1 MGVSGVSR
9 PMMMSFPVQ
18 RGRRA
23 PPKHLPSV
31 PALSVCATC
40 LLLTVAAAG
49 CLASEHEAEDSP
61 VNLAL
66 GRHYSLSP
74 PPSYSLCT
82 DDGDSTQLTDG
93 IAAGCDW
100 RRKSTV
106 GWRYPKSAPTVV
118 IDLGAVVPIDEVHIH
133 SIGGGRSGVRY
144 PSHILLMVSD
154 DGNIFHMAGGTDAFA
169 LPQDRQGGAKAP
181 RIPHIFSLIDLKT
194 RGRFVSL
201 TFAPDGAYLFLDE
214 IEVRRAAHDPAGV
227 TFDADNGFRRDR
239 AGSLLAVV
247 RARARAVSALR
258 NLSDHTDGANTPGV
272 ANAVSVLRETARS
285 RSIHRIEFWE
295 ELERSVGE
303 LRGRWLGLQAA
314 GRLRWRVADPMIQPR
329 PEDAWMSTE
338 PAGQSLEIRC
348 WEGEYESAA
357 VSLVNA
363 SAASVRVRVAAS
375 PLRGPDGATYDTR
388 SMFTLRHAVFV
399 DSRGVGLIGD
409 ALVQLPDRGFDLAPG
424 QVGQVW
430 ITFHDPDLEAG
441 TYEFALAMTATDGAT
456 TSHDRPQVVR
466 GIIHIDPITLLPGDA
481 RPALRS
487 CAWAYV
493 RKAEATREAAVEAVT
508 DLHRHYTRVFVVD
521 RASVPFP
528 RRAADGTMELDFAK
542 HDSTVKLYQGSEEV
556 LFFWGM
562 GAASPTLP
570 QLGQTMTPSW
580 KRTVTEWL
588 QRWVAHLKEL
598 GVGYDQFAMYPY
610 DETLCD
616 DFFQLAKFIKE
627 SVDPQIRIYANSRGK
642 KGTNE
647 MARIEPYVDVW
658 CLPDRAYQYDDPSD
672 QRRAKPGA
680 TIWTYSAGGPGKANP
695 PYSYYRLQAWRA
707 FDRGDTGCG
716 FWAYADPRP
725 GAGSL
730 WKDFN
735 TQIGRYGVVYG
746 ASGAP
751 VNTEGERII
760 PSRRWEAWRE
770 GIEDFEYLHRLQ
782 TLIETTR
789 ASGVASALVDRAE
802 RTLSD
807 AVHTVLSRP
816 ADSETVQQ
824 ARRHITEAVL
834 ALENAANA
842 G

>member
-1 MGVSGVSR
+1 MG
-9 PMMMSFPVQ
+9 
-18 RGRRA
+18 
-23 PPKHLPSV
+23 
-31 PALSVCATC
+31 
-40 LLLTVAAAG
+40 
-49 CLASEHEAEDSP
+49 
-61 VNLAL
+61 
-66 GRHYSLSP
+66 
-74 PPSYSLCT
+74 
-82 DDGDSTQLTDG
+82 
-93 IAAGCDW
+93 
-100 RRKSTV
+100 
-106 GWRYPKSAPTVV
+106 
-118 IDLGAVVPIDEVHIH
+118 
-133 SIGGGRSGVRY
+133 
-144 PSHILLMVSD
+144 
-154 DGNIFHMAGGTDAFA
+154 
-169 LPQDRQGGAKAP
+169 
-181 RIPHIFSLIDLKT
+181 
-194 RGRFVSL
+194 
-201 TFAPDGAYLFLDE
+201 
-214 IEVRRAAHDPAGV
+214 
-227 TFDADNGFRRDR
+227 
-239 AGSLLAVV
+239 
-247 RARARAVSALR
+247 
-258 NLSDHTDGANTPGV
+258 NLSAHTDGTNTPEIAEAAG
-272 ANAVSVLRETARS
+272 VLRERARS
-285 RSIHRIEFWE
+285 RLIHRIDFWE

-314 GRLRWRVADPMIQPR
+314 GHLRWRVADPMVQPR
-329 PEDAWMSTE
+329 PGDAWI
-338 PAGQSLEIRC
+338 PAGPKDQQLEIGC
-348 WEGEYESAA
+348 WQGEYESAA
-357 VSLVNA
+357 VALVNA
-363 SAASVRVRVAAS
+363 SKETLRVRASIS
-375 PLRGPDGATYDTR
+375 PLRAQDGVQHDTG
-388 SMFTLRHAVFV
+388 SMFTLRYSVFV
-399 DSRGVGLIGD
+399 ASRGIDLIGD
-409 ALVQLPDRGFDLAPG
+409 ALVRLGKVGLDLAPG
-424 QVGQVW
+424 QVGQIW
-430 ITFHDPDLEAG
+430 ITFHDPTLGSG
-441 TYEFALAMTATDGAT
+441 TYEFALALSATVEGAEAP
-456 TSHDRPQVVR
+456 DPLQVVR
-466 GIIHIDPITLLPGDA
+466 GTLRVDPIELFPDGS

-493 RKAEATREAAVEAVT
+493 RMSEATREAAVEAVA

-542 HDSTVKLYQGSEEV
+542 HDSTVKLYQGAEEV

-562 GAASPTLP
+562 GAASPTLR
-570 QLGQTMTPSW
+570 QLGQTMTPAW

-616 DFFQLAKFIKE
+616 DFFHLAKFIKE

-658 CLPDRAYQYDDPSD
+658 CLPDRAYQYHDPSD
-672 QRRAKPGA
+672 RRPAKPGA

-730 WKDFN
+730 WNDFN

-751 VNTEGERII
+751 VNTQGERII

-802 RTLSD
+802 RTLRD